1 MTAPN
6 RTERDLYQDLTS
18 TVMSMKD
25 APFAAVQAAIEQRYR
40 QYLLAE
46 RQTGSCALQITWTCS
61 LPEGPGSF
69 AVYRTEYH
77 TVVNDQPVGPIAHP
91 KTGCATANVIP
102 FPAR

>member
-1 MTAPN
+1 MSAPN

-25 APFAAVQAAIEQRYR
+25 APFAAVQAAIEQRFR

-46 RQTGSCALQITWTCS
+46 RQTGARALQITWTCS
-61 LPEGPGSF
+61 LPDGPESF
-69 AVYRTEYH
+69 AVYRTEYQ
-77 TVVNDQPVGPIAHP
+77 TVVNDHPAGPIASP
-91 KTGCATANVIP
+91 RPVRTTANVIP

>member
-1 MTAPN
+1 MSAPN

-25 APFAAVQAAIEQRYR
+25 APFAAVQAAIEQRFR

-46 RQTGSCALQITWTCS
+46 RQTRARALQITWTCA

-69 AVYRTEYH
+69 AVYRTEYQ
-77 TVVNDQPVGPIAHP
+77 TVVDDHP
-91 KTGCATANVIP
+91 ATAAACPASARSAANVIP
-102 FPAR
+102 FPTR